1 MGGAGDC
8 GVGKGEEMH
17 RSHCVWKGW
26 GEEGLPPTNVCVR
39 CGCFST
45 FRCVNLRKVC
55 KGTFGSEAARK
66 RVGLSR
72 HPTGGQLLRGWRKVE
87 WGNDPGRVKVPILGR
102 GEQCRDLAG
111 WVGLDCQMKEGQEEK
126 EGEGE
131 VDFGMGLWM
140 DEGREE
146 EEEEDLEGRGFLGF
160 DQP

>member
-1 MGGAGDC
+1 MERVGGGRVTPHEC
-8 GVGKGEEMH
+8 
-17 RSHCVWKGW
+17 
-26 GEEGLPPTNVCVR
+26 VCVR

-45 FRCVNLRKVC
+45 FRCVNLKKVC

-72 HPTGGQLLRGWRKVE
+72 HPTGGQLLKGWRKVE
-87 WGNDPGRVKVPILGR
+87 WGNDPGRVKVPGWKP
-102 GEQCRDLAG
+102 GEQCSDLAG
-111 WVGLDCQMKEGQEEK
+111 CGLDGQMVEGQDEK
-126 EGEGE
+126 EGDGE
-131 VDFGMGLWM
+131 VEFGLGLWL